1 MDERLFFSFNSW
13 RSGRFHGPPETVR
26 RDIHDRGMKY
36 LREPEILILSG
47 LRQTGKSTLLFQ
59 MIADLLADGRVPP
72 DRIFYFTFDDF
83 SLRQEL
89 SASHGAFLTI
99 LERLLGGAVADQP
112 LLYVFIDEVQKLPG
126 FVEYIK
132 TLYDLRL
139 PVKWI
144 LTGSASLEL
153 KAQVRESLAG
163 RVLQLSISPFSEE
176 EIFRG
181 HKLPAPDKTALWEW
195 IFSGNDPDLQALK
208 RIQASLL
215 PHRAAIDRFAEE
227 TILFGSLPAVA
238 FARDREHKQTLLAN
252 YRNTYLDQD
261 VRSLV
266 REDKLWVY
274 QRVME
279 LLAGRTGDLLN
290 FSNIASQIE
299 VTVDTVK
306 RYATLLEKTF
316 LLHILT
322 TCSRNVRNG
331 VLKTPKTYFT
341 DLGIRNALIGLTSL
355 AQMER
360 LNQLGVTLE
369 NAVVNRIVQRMVFA
383 KETVRLHYWRTKTKE
398 EVDLVIVT
406 PERLLPI
413 EIKSDKNIQARHLR
427 GLRHFFAKEK
437 ERIGILVGRFDSVNV
452 IEDGEKRIC
461 LLPFWML

>member
-1 MDERLFFSFNSW
+1 LDEKLFFSFNAW
-13 RSGRFHGPPETVR
+13 RSGRFQLPPGTVR

-36 LREPEILILSG
+36 LQAPEILILSG

-59 MIADLLADGRVPP
+59 MIADLLENSRIGP

-89 SASHGAFLTI
+89 SASHASFLTM
-99 LERLLGGAVADQP
+99 LERLLGGPVAGQP
-112 LLYVFIDEVQKLPG
+112 LLYVFIDEAQKLPG

-132 TLYDLRL
+132 SLYDLRL

-144 LTGSASLEL
+144 LTGSAALEL

-163 RVLQLSISPFSEE
+163 RALHLSISPFSEE

-181 HKLPAPDKTALWEW
+181 HGLPTPDKIALWEW
-195 IFSGNDPDLQALK
+195 IFSGTDPDLQALK
-208 RIQASLL
+208 RIQAGLL
-215 PHRAAIDRFAEE
+215 PHRAAIDRIAEE
-227 TILFGSLPAVA
+227 TTLFGSLPSVA
-238 FARDREHKQTLLAN
+238 LARDRERKETLLAN

-279 LLAGRTGDLLN
+279 LLAGRVGDLLN
-290 FSNIASQIE
+290 FSTIAAQLE

-306 RYATLLEKTF
+306 RYAMLLEKTF
-316 LLHILT
+316 LLRLLT

-355 AQMER
+355 TQMER

-369 NAVVNRIVQRMVFA
+369 NAVVNRIVQRMVFT
-383 KETVRLHYWRTKTKE
+383 EWSVRLHYWRTKAKE
-398 EVDLVIVT
+398 EVDLVIAT
-406 PERLLPI
+406 PERLLPV
-413 EIKSDKNIQARHLR
+413 EIKSDSRVQPRHLR
-427 GLRHFFAKEK
+427 GLRRFLAKEQ
-437 ERIGILVGRFDSVNV
+437 ERNGILVGRFDDVDL
-452 IEDGEKRIC
+452 IEDKGTRII

>member
-1 MDERLFFSFNSW
+1 M
-13 RSGRFHGPPETVR
+13 
-26 RDIHDRGMKY
+26 
-36 LREPEILILSG
+36 
-47 LRQTGKSTLLFQ
+47 
-59 MIADLLADGRVPP
+59 
-72 DRIFYFTFDDF
+72 
-83 SLRQEL
+83 
-89 SASHGAFLTI
+89 
-99 LERLLGGAVADQP
+99 
-112 LLYVFIDEVQKLPG
+112 
-126 FVEYIK
+126 
-132 TLYDLRL
+132 
-139 PVKWI
+139 
-144 LTGSASLEL
+144 
-153 KAQVRESLAG
+153 
-163 RVLQLSISPFSEE
+163 
-176 EIFRG
+176 
-181 HKLPAPDKTALWEW
+181 
-195 IFSGNDPDLQALK
+195 
-208 RIQASLL
+208 
-215 PHRAAIDRFAEE
+215 
-227 TILFGSLPAVA
+227 A
-238 FARDREHKQTLLAN
+238 FARDREHRQTLLAN

-290 FSNIASQIE
+290 FSSIASQLE

-306 RYATLLEKTF
+306 RYATLLEKIF
-316 LLHILT
+316 LLRILT
-322 TCSRNVRNG
+322 TCSRNVRNV

-383 KETVRLHYWRTKTKE
+383 KETVSLHYWRTKTKE

-413 EIKSDKNIQARHLR
+413 EIKSEKNIQARHLR

-437 ERIGILVGRFDSVNV
+437 ERTGILIGRFDSVDL

>member
-1 MDERLFFSFNSW
+1 MDEKLFFSFNAW
-13 RSGRFHGPPETVR
+13 RLGRFQVPPETVR

-59 MIADLLADGRVPP
+59 MIADLLAGDRVPP
-72 DRIFYFTFDDF
+72 ERIFYFTFDDF

-89 SASHGAFLTI
+89 SASHAAFMTI
-99 LERLLGGAVADQP
+99 MDRLLGGPVADQP
-112 LLYVFIDEVQKLPG
+112 KLYVFIDEVQKLPG

-132 TLYDLRL
+132 ALYDLRL

-144 LTGSASLEL
+144 LTGSAALEL

-163 RVLQLSISPFSEE
+163 RVIHLTISPFSEE
-176 EIFRG
+176 EILRG
-181 HKLPAPDKTALWEW
+181 YGLPTPDKTGLWRRF
-195 IFSGNDPDLQALK
+195 FSGNDPDLLELK
-208 RIQASLL
+208 KIQASLL
-215 PHRAAIDRFAEE
+215 PHRAVIDRFAEE
-227 TILFGSLPAVA
+227 AILFGSLPAVA
-238 FARDREHKQTLLAN
+238 LARDRERKQTLLAN

-279 LLAGRTGDLLN
+279 LLAGRVGDLLN
-290 FSNIASQIE
+290 FSTIAAQLE

-306 RYATLLEKTF
+306 RYVMLLEKTF
-316 LLHILT
+316 LLRILT
-322 TCSRNVRNG
+322 TCSRNIRNG

-341 DLGIRNALIGLTSL
+341 DLGIRNVLVGLTSL

-360 LNQLGVTLE
+360 LNHFGVTLE
-369 NAVVNRIVQRMVFA
+369 NAVVNRISHRAVFA
-383 KETVRLHYWRTKTKE
+383 DESVHLHYWRTKAKE
-398 EVDLVIVT
+398 EVDLVIAT
-406 PERLLPI
+406 PDRLLPI
-413 EIKSDKNIQARHLR
+413 EIKSDKRIQARHLR
-427 GLRHFFAKEK
+427 GLRRFLDKEK
-437 ERIGILVGRFDSVNV
+437 ERTGILVGRFDDVDL
-452 IEDGEKRIC
+452 IEEAGTRIY